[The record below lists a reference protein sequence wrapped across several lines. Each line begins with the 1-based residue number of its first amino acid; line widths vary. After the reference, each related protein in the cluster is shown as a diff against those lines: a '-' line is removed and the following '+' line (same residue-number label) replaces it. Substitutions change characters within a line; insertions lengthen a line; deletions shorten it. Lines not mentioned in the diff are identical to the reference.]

1 MIEDRETEPVET
13 YEPAAGPDPKVTIR
27 GFGER
32 LRQILRQ
39 AVGALPDVA
48 AVGDG
53 RLRVGLGASA
63 AGDERRA

>member
-1 MIEDRETEPVET
+1 MIEDREAETVET
-13 YEPAAGPDPKVTIR
+13 YEPAAGPDPEMTIR

-53 RLRVGLGASA
+53 LLRVGLGASA
-63 AGDERRA
+63 VGDERGA